1 MWRLYSDITDEYSSG
16 VGNPMGFADIARYWA
31 LKQDELA
38 PWNGPGVSI
47 LVSLLMSMR
56 SVHLCVG
63 FDHLVVYVWISSTL
77 SSSDADTVLTFA
89 YAALERPGHA

>member
-38 PWNGPGVSI
+38 PWNGPGHWNGKLLRPYSI
-47 LVSLLMSMR
+47 HWEFR
-56 SVHLCVG
+56 PSV
-63 FDHLVVYVWISSTL
+63 F
-77 SSSDADTVLTFA
+77 
-89 YAALERPGHA
+89 

>member
-47 LVSLLMSMR
+47 LVSLLT
-56 SVHLCVG
+56 SVAVDFCATCLPTLVR
-63 FDHLVVYVWISSTL
+63 LVVFVWVDSSL
-77 SSSDADTVLTFA
+77 SSPNADMVRTFA
-89 YAALERPGHA
+89 VAALE